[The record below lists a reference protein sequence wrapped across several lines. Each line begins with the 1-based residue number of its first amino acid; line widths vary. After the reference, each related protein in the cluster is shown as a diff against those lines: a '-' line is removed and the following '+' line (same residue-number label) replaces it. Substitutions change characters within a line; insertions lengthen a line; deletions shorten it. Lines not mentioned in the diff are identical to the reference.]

1 MSKNYQKAARG
12 WLYALAAVIAGTCFS
27 ATPAQS
33 ATCFLPSG
41 ECSTGKIGA
50 GPSGGESTPEY
61 CVGYDITEKEYNAK
75 YNNACWDCSDSCVK
89 TSGGTFYKCKT
100 VNNTTWYDKY
110 NVCCTDGTKYDK
122 DDGKCC
128 AGGKCDHPC
137 SGGKQWS
144 PTLKQCVCPSNL
156 ETDGNGNCCASGQ
169 VLDENK
175 NCTTPCTMNDC
186 GSYPYTTDPGNSE
199 KCNLGCNKGTRYKC
213 KSGYTYSGGK
223 CVEPPA
229 PTPTPKCTDVPAI
242 PNTDRINKYF
252 DGVASTKHE
261 NVQDAELECG
271 IPIQSRQNGFNST
284 HGSEFWLE
292 QDILGP
298 KYGLHNGKYY
308 VKMSDCGGGC
318 FDDYMCSSL
327 AGEGYVNLISGTT
340 GQYCCKGTFSIS
352 PGSYH
357 TLSELNDTSK
367 CKPRPDTSTMCGRNH
382 HQPYYVCTKGTLSG
396 TKCYSDPTFT
406 CPTDYELLGEHY
418 CISTKTKCPEG
429 YKLDKIKSKYEYS
442 CIGTTYTCPTNF
454 DYTLSGGKCYCQKPA
469 ACLDYTLTSK
479 KDENC
484 YACATCPTDSSKYKC
499 IENIKSGY
507 QLVNGVCSKKPVEKP
522 TITITLEYDSKNNTG
537 VAGGESSFLKFTNS
551 ASDGKSYTVKLII
564 DGDGDNGINYP
575 LTVTQ
580 GNWVTYSSWYW
591 ETSDCEVYGDCRG
604 DDSDNGREF
613 ASNASDMSLMINNKT
628 VQTGLPVTGLA
639 GKTYETNDYKIKFAE
654 VKKVQE
660 PQTYTVTV
668 KGVCESENTGGQE
681 YDSESCVAS
690 VSPSNVKVKASLDIW
705 HADQDWDWYN
715 RNQCERQSVGGGIIT
730 SSGYK
735 WSDESYAPQFANER
749 CYSEGWSIELKSFT
763 INGKT
768 VSCPGSITLD
778 NGDIY
783 KCEKKQDS
791 GGTQGC
797 C

>member
-144 PTLKQCVCPSNL
+144 PTLKQCVCPSNV

-175 NCTTPCTMNDC
+175 NCTTPCTPKDC
-186 GSYPYTTDPGNSE
+186 SSYPYTSDPGNSE

-229 PTPTPKCTDVPAI
+229 PTPTPTPKCTDVAATSTRDI
-242 PNTDRINKYF
+242 ISKDYATKEATSQTISTDAVLSC
-252 DGVASTKHE
+252 GAE
-261 NVQDAELECG
+261 NG
-271 IPIQSRQNGFNST
+271 PS
-284 HGSEFWLE
+284 GSLY
-292 QDILGP
+292 DYNYTI
-298 KYGLHNGKYY
+298 
-308 VKMSDCGGGC
+308 SDSKVSFGGGAPLQYRKHT
-318 FDDYMCSSL
+318 DGLY
-327 AGEGYVNLISGTT
+327 YVNLSGYECTQYRCSPLVD
-340 GQYCCKGTFSIS
+340 GGFYAGLYGSNGNYCCKANAIRDQSS
-352 PGSYH
+352 
-357 TLSELNDTSK
+357 TLRDLRNPSK
-367 CKPRPDTSTMCGRNH
+367 CKPMPNITPKKH
-382 HQPYYVCTKGTLSG
+382 HSLYYVCDSGYTLNG
-396 TKCYSDPTFT
+396 TKCTKAGSYSCPYGYKLNGTT
-406 CPTDYELLGEHY
+406 CV
-418 CISTKTKCPEG
+418 STKTECPEG
-429 YKLDKIKSKYEYS
+429 YEYYGPAGTNKYA
-442 CIGTTYTCPTNF
+442 CVKTVYTCPTNF
-454 DYTLSGGKCYCQKPA
+454 DYTLSGDKCYCQKPG
-469 ACLDYTLTSK
+469 ACLDYPLTSK

-522 TITITLEYDSKNNTG
+522 TITITLEYDSKSNTG
-537 VAGGESSFLKFTNS
+537 SSSGSASALIKFTNS

-564 DGDGDNGINYP
+564 DGDGDDGINYP

-580 GNWVTYSSWYW
+580 GNWVTYESYSYQLG
-591 ETSDCEVYGDCRG
+591 DCDVYGDC
-604 DDSDNGREF
+604 DANWDTKSYEYSSNPTATSVMVNG
-613 ASNASDMSLMINNKT
+613 KT
-628 VQTGLPVTGLA
+628 VLSDIAAIDKLA
-639 GKTYETNDYKIKFAE
+639 GKTYTTNDYIINFVDNRYIDISYTYTRDGDSSNTWCFE
-654 VKKVQE
+654 IMSSSPVKKDITVWFDGSYSCYEVDNTLTGEEHTWGHQFQGSVTIE
-660 PQTYTVTV
+660 KGSTGAIGSECWQDGSDNNTTRGCNLDKMNIPTPSWDGVKDSDGYTY
-668 KGVCESENTGGQE
+668 
-681 YDSESCVAS
+681 Y
-690 VSPSNVKVKASLDIW
+690 
-705 HADQDWDWYN
+705 WDY
-715 RNQCERQSVGGGIIT
+715 QQ
-730 SSGYK
+730 K
-735 WSDESYAPQFANER
+735 
-749 CYSEGWSIELKSFT
+749 
-763 INGKT
+763 
-768 VSCPGSITLD
+768 
-778 NGDIY
+778 
-783 KCEKKQDS
+783 
-791 GGTQGC
+791 
-797 C
+797 

>member
-229 PTPTPKCTDVPAI
+229 PTPTPKCTDVAATSTRDI
-242 PNTDRINKYF
+242 ISKDYATKEATSQTISTDAVLSCGAGDGPSGSLYDYNYTIIDNKVSFVGGAPFSYRKHT
-252 DGVASTKHE
+252 DG
-261 NVQDAELECG
+261 L
-271 IPIQSRQNGFNST
+271 
-284 HGSEFWLE
+284 
-292 QDILGP
+292 
-298 KYGLHNGKYY
+298 Y
-308 VKMSDCGGGC
+308 
-318 FDDYMCSSL
+318 
-327 AGEGYVNLISGTT
+327 YVNLSGYECTQYRCSPLVD
-340 GQYCCKGTFSIS
+340 GGFYAGLYGSNGNYCCKANAIRDQSS
-352 PGSYH
+352 
-357 TLSELNDTSK
+357 TLRDLRNPSK
-367 CKPRPDTSTMCGRNH
+367 CKPMPSITPKKH
-382 HQPYYVCTKGTLSG
+382 HSLYYVCDSGYTLNG
-396 TKCYSDPTFT
+396 TKCTKAGSYSCPYGYKLNGTT
-406 CPTDYELLGEHY
+406 CV
-418 CISTKTKCPEG
+418 STKTECPEG
-429 YKLDKIKSKYEYS
+429 YEYYGPAGTNKYA
-442 CIGTTYTCPTNF
+442 CVKTVYTCPTNF
-454 DYTLSGGKCYCQKPA
+454 DYTLSGDKCYCQKPA

-507 QLVNGVCSKKPVEKP
+507 QLVNGVCSKKPTENC
-522 TITITLEYDSKNNTG
+522 SK
-537 VAGGESSFLKFTNS
+537 
-551 ASDGKSYTVKLII
+551 Y
-564 DGDGDNGINYP
+564 
-575 LTVTQ
+575 
-580 GNWVTYSSWYW
+580 
-591 ETSDCEVYGDCRG
+591 
-604 DDSDNGREF
+604 
-613 ASNASDMSLMINNKT
+613 
-628 VQTGLPVTGLA
+628 
-639 GKTYETNDYKIKFAE
+639 
-654 VKKVQE
+654 
-660 PQTYTVTV
+660 
-668 KGVCESENTGGQE
+668 
-681 YDSESCVAS
+681 S
-690 VSPSNVKVKASLDIW
+690 VSPWVVNGPDNSVKCRAINSNYVPCGEQAT
-705 HADQDWDWYN
+705 
-715 RNQCERQSVGGGIIT
+715 C
-730 SSGYK
+730 
-735 WSDESYAPQFANER
+735 
-749 CYSEGWSIELKSFT
+749 
-763 INGKT
+763 
-768 VSCPGSITLD
+768 
-778 NGDIY
+778 
-783 KCEKKQDS
+783 
-791 GGTQGC
+791 GGTQYVECKNSSQCGNGGGSTGNSCTASTYTASVTCSLSYSTDECCSAFGC
-797 C
+797 SGKGCGTGYYNCVFDVPSCAFSSVSIHATDSTGQDKIVASAGAGQSTRVLNNYQIPGPHTPCEFFASSSSLGKVKGEAVSGQSYTWKCSYTKKK